1 MRFLDV
7 KTDFAFKKVFGSEQ
21 SKPILINFLN
31 ALLEY
36 SGDGAITDLTIIDP
50 YQAPKIL
57 GMKDTYVDVK
67 AMFANGSSV
76 IIEMQ
81 VLNVDGFE
89 KRVLYNA
96 AKAYSAQLGR
106 GEKYH
111 LLNPVIALTLTDF
124 VMFPDQVEVFSHY
137 RLLEKQTLA
146 PYSGDLEL
154 VFIELPKFTKELGE
168 LNNISD
174 KWVYFVKNAGKL
186 DYVPDTLKT
195 EPCILHAFDIANHAG
210 LTEEELEAQERRFDF
225 LRVQRALQDGL
236 KEAEEK
242 AQEAE
247 EKLQEAE
254 EKLQEAEEKAQEAEE
269 KLRIAEEKAQEAN
282 AKGREAERHALIRQ
296 AYENGMP
303 THLIG
308 SFVGME
314 EADVI
319 SLLRQLL
326 PGNH

>member
-7 KTDFAFKKVFGSEQ
+7 KTDFAFKKVFGSEH

-31 ALLEY
+31 AVLGY
-36 SGDGAITDLTIIDP
+36 DGDGAITDLTIIDP
-50 YQAPKIL
+50 YQAPAIK

-67 AMFANGSSV
+67 AVLADGQTV

-111 LLNPVIALTLTDF
+111 LLNPVIALTFTDF
-124 VMFPDQVEVFSHY
+124 VMFPDQPDVFSHY

-146 PYSGDLEL
+146 SYSGDLEL
-154 VFIELPKFTKELGE
+154 VFVELPKFNTPLEA
-168 LNNISD
+168 LNGIHD
-174 KWVYFVKNAGKL
+174 KWVYFVKHAGKL
-186 DYVPDTLKT
+186 DYVPDTLMM
-195 EPCILHAFDIANHAG
+195 EPCINEAFGIANKAG
-210 LTEEELEAQERRFDF
+210 LTEDELEAQEKRHDF
-225 LRVQRALQDGL
+225 IRLQRGSI
-236 KEAEEK
+236 EK
-242 AQEAE
+242 ALHDGQVKGHE
-247 EKLQEAE
+247 EGIKKGIEQ
-254 EKLQEAEEKAQEAEE
+254 
-269 KLRIAEEKAQEAN
+269 
-282 AKGREAERHALIRQ
+282 GREVERHTLIRQ

-308 SFVGME
+308 SFVGMDE
-314 EADVI
+314 EEVI
-319 SLLRQLL
+319 DLLRHLL
-326 PGNH
+326 GGNQA